1 MFYFCERQVKKLTAM
16 SWGPCQDKALGHMD
30 VIESGPEQIAAN
42 KQQPS
47 LGQSM
52 NYMDAML
59 DLPCNNN

>member
-1 MFYFCERQVKKLTAM
+1 M

-30 VIESGPEQIAAN
+30 VMESGPEQIAAN
-42 KQQPS
+42 KQQPF